1 MDSRFPRS
9 SEARNSI
16 TDVAKG
22 AAEDLLDLL
31 TSQIKLARVELAAD
45 ARAALMNV
53 ARIALFVPVIVV
65 GYAFAL
71 AALAGWLAQWLGVV
85 GGIAVVGG
93 LQMVVGILGAV
104 LTARSLRRVRIA
116 RASTQLM
123 NGVQRTVAA
132 ISSAASS
139 PTISSPHQEQQ
150 PIHDGTNHER
160 TYRV

>member
-1 MDSRFPRS
+1 MVRS
-9 SEARNSI
+9 SI

-45 ARAALMNV
+45 ARAALLNV

-71 AALAGWLAQWLGVV
+71 AALAVWLAEWLGLV
-85 GGIAVVGG
+85 GGIAAVGG
-93 LQMVVGILGAV
+93 TQMVVGILGAV
-104 LTARSLRRVRIA
+104 LTARTLRKVRMA

-123 NGVQRTVAA
+123 DGVQRTVAA
-132 ISSAASS
+132 ISSATSS
-139 PTISSPHQEQQ
+139 PNISSPHGSPQ
-150 PIHDGTNHER
+150 PVHDGKNHER